1 MRAKNPT
8 LVAVPKTSPVPK
20 IAATEKTLS
29 LNKIP
34 LEKNKNNVMIKAFPI
49 KDFTAK

>member
-20 IAATEKTLS
+20 IAATAKTLS
-29 LNKIP
+29 GD
-34 LEKNKNNVMIKAFPI
+34 VMCAENYIARLWQLFGQLI
-49 KDFTAK
+49 IY